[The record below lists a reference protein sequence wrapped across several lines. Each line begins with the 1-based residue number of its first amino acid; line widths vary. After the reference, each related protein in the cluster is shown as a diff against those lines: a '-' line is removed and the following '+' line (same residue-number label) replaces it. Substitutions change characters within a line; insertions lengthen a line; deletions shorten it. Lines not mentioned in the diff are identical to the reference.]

1 MISVLALVRNIRA
14 AWQLALR
21 NPDSMADFDAS
32 PTGFWQSFWAVALVT
47 PPLFL
52 MDVIQDSRL
61 YDLLGPG
68 AVVAM
73 LLAYILDAV
82 AFPVVMLSLADR
94 MGLWPR
100 YPLYIVANNWSQV
113 VQTALL
119 FPIVLLLFSSGNSES
134 GGIFLLLTFGLILFY
149 RAYITHLA
157 LNVHYGVAAA
167 LVLLQVLLSL
177 SIQQGLSAI
186 LLKGAPV

>member
-1 MISVLALVRNIRA
+1 MISILELVSNIRA

-21 NPDSMADFDAS
+21 NPEAMTDFDAS
-32 PTGFWQSFWAVALVT
+32 PTGFWQSFWAFAVVI

-52 MDVIQDSRL
+52 MDVLQDNRL
-61 YDLLGPG
+61 HDLLGPG
-68 AVVAM
+68 LVLAM

-100 YPLYIVANNWSQV
+100 YPLYIVAYNWSQV

-119 FPIVLLLFSSGNSES
+119 FPIVLLLVSGGDPES
-134 GGIFLLLTFGLILFY
+134 GGMFLLLTFALILFY
-149 RAYITHLA
+149 RAYITRLA
-157 LNVHYGVAAA
+157 LGISYGVAAA

-186 LLKGAPV
+186 LLKGASV